1 MDCPKC
7 SVGKLNEIT
16 VRANNLYRAVALQG
30 EGTSF
35 ELKLDQ
41 CFVCNGVWFDAG
53 ELQKYLSENC
63 TIVNSPEIDRPLI
76 EKADKKI
83 SKCPHCNVDMVKLPA
98 PKAPGITIDSCST
111 CQGIWLD
118 SGELDRLELK
128 NLGHKKRFGVEFEN
142 LFRRLFNREKDDE

>member
-16 VRANNLYRAVALQG
+16 VRTNNLYRAKALQG
-30 EGTSF
+30 EGTLF

-41 CFVCNGVWFDAG
+41 CFVCNGVWLDAG
-53 ELQKYLSENC
+53 ELKKYLSENI

-76 EKADKKI
+76 EDADKKI
-83 SKCPHCNVDMVKLPA
+83 SQCPHCHVDMVKIPA
-98 PKAPGITIDSCST
+98 PKAPEIIMDSCSK

-118 SGELDRLELK
+118 SGELDQLELK
-128 NLGHKKRFGVEFEN
+128 NLGNTKRFSVELEN
-142 LFRRLFNREKDDE
+142 LFRMLFNRDKDDD